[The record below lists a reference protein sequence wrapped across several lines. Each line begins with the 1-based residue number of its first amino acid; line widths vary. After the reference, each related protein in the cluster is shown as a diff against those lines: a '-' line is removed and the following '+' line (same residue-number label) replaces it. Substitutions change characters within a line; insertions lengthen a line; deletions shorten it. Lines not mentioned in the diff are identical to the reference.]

1 MDEYR
6 RRIQHALSP
15 GFLDD
20 LDSLPT
26 DELRALHTECNQT
39 ENESS
44 YVRRLIQARLDIMQA
59 EVERRR
65 KGGSV
70 SDLIASLPEILA
82 DAGPRPAPAGVRP
95 PGAFAPERDMQ
106 WGPALAPAFD
116 DTLARLPVLSDA
128 ELHAAI
134 DALRALEREISD
146 NRRALHGVLARI
158 EHELAGRHKVGL
170 A

>member
-15 GFLDD
+15 GLLDG

-59 EVERRR
+59 EVERR
-65 KGGSV
+65 KTGGSI
-70 SDLIASLPEILA
+70 SDLIARLPEILA
-82 DAGPRPAPAGVRP
+82 GNGERTATAGVRVSREL
-95 PGAFAPERDMQ
+95 AHDRDVH
-106 WGPALAPAFD
+106 WGPALEPAFD
-116 DTLARLPVLSDA
+116 GTLANLPVLSDE
-128 ELHAAI
+128 ELRAAI
-134 DALRALEREISD
+134 DALRALERKISD

>member
-26 DELRALHTECNQT
+26 DELRVLHTECNQT

-44 YVRRLIQARLDIMQA
+44 FVRRLIQARLDIVQA
-59 EVERRR
+59 EVERR
-65 KGGSV
+65 KTGGSI
-70 SDLIASLPEILA
+70 SELIARLPEILA
-82 DAGPRPAPAGVRP
+82 GTGERTAAAGVRVSREL
-95 PGAFAPERDMQ
+95 AHDRDVY
-106 WGPALAPAFD
+106 WGPALEPAFD
-116 DTLARLPVLSDA
+116 GTLANLPVLSDE

-134 DALRALEREISD
+134 DALPRART
-146 NRRALHGVLARI
+146 
-158 EHELAGRHKVGL
+158 
-170 A
+170 

>member
-26 DELRALHTECNQT
+26 DELRALHTECSRT
-39 ENESS
+39 ENDSS

-59 EVERRR
+59 EVERR
-65 KGGSV
+65 KTGGSI
-70 SDLIASLPEILA
+70 SELIARLPEILA
-82 DAGPRPAPAGVRP
+82 GNGERTAAAGVRVSREL
-95 PGAFAPERDMQ
+95 AHDVH
-106 WGPALAPAFD
+106 WGPALEPAFD
-116 DTLARLPVLSDA
+116 GTLANLPVLSDE
-128 ELHAAI
+128 ELHAGI
-134 DALRALEREISD
+134 DALRALEREVSD
-146 NRRALHGVLARI
+146 SRRALHAVLARI
-158 EHELAGRHKVGL
+158 EHELADRHRVGL